1 MKLSQ
6 LKAQPVPAVYMKDGE
21 PLNLMVEADM
31 LTPQFLDEM
40 ALLDAAVGKT
50 KGKGKSDAAMSFS
63 EQARRFSFFVNV
75 LSRVIA
81 AWDLTEEDGKAIPV
95 SVDSLRTL
103 PLTILADLFEVC
115 VKAGIPEADDKKKS
129 GATISQAVN

>member
-6 LKAQPVPAVYMKDGE
+6 LKSQPVPAVYMKDGE

-40 ALLDAAVGKT
+40 SMLDAAVR
-50 KGKGKSDAAMSFS
+50 GKGKAKAAVSFS
-63 EQARRFSFFVNV
+63 EQARQFSFFVNV

-81 AWDLTEEDGKAIPV
+81 AWDLTEENGKAIPV
-95 SVDSLRTL
+95 TVDSLRTL
-103 PLTILADLFEVC
+103 PLVILADLFEVC
-115 VKAGIPEADDKKKS
+115 VKAGTPGTDDKKKS
-129 GATISQAVN
+129 DASISQAVN